1 MRPLLTL
8 LPPPRRGMVRAAIL
22 EALVIAGS
30 LAAFGAAIGLLAALG
45 AP

>member
-1 MRPLLTL
+1 VR

-22 EALVIAGS
+22 EALVVTGS
-30 LAAFGAAIGLLAALG
+30 LAAVGVAIGLLAALG

>member
-1 MRPLLTL
+1 VR

-22 EALVIAGS
+22 EALVVTGS
-30 LAAFGAAIGLLAALG
+30 LAAVGAFIGVLAALG